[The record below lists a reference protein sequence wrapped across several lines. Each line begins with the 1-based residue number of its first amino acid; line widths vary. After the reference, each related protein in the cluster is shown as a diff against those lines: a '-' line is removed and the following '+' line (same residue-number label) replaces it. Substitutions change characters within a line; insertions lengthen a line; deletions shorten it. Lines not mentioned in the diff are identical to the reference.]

1 MRIKFDKGPLA
12 VEQRNYLTK
21 VVNAYIVPGLDAWPK
36 VSLRSFIFKNC
47 LFGTTTIVK
56 NNNKEKWVY
65 SGYEI
70 VFDGKGE
77 WSFGQK
83 YAVNGVIFDVD
94 SSLSSHIDNH
104 KNIFLVLSVND
115 TFGINGTFVAPE
127 KKFSINFSKEK
138 TRFSLT
144 LHYNGDISYLFV
156 NINLYV

>member
-1 MRIKFDKGPLA
+1 MRIKFDKDPLA

-21 VVNAYIVPGLDAWPK
+21 VVNAYIVHGLDAWPK

-77 WSFGQK
+77 WSFG
-83 YAVNGVIFDVD
+83 
-94 SSLSSHIDNH
+94 
-104 KNIFLVLSVND
+104 
-115 TFGINGTFVAPE
+115 
-127 KKFSINFSKEK
+127 
-138 TRFSLT
+138 
-144 LHYNGDISYLFV
+144 
-156 NINLYV
+156 